1 MKKLYFIAAILI
13 LLFQIG
19 CSDKS
24 ADGGSEN
31 TGGTASLIVSLKG
44 KPTGKAVGSSANPA
58 AEIVI
63 SNLHVFVFH
72 SNNGYLEKHAV
83 FDGIDADTVKGLST
97 GNTKTVVAF
106 VNVPST
112 LDLSDVTTYTDL
124 QSKSIDLDSQNGDV
138 IATAGLFMSGKT
150 SDPITLIADQLNTV
164 TIPVTRRVAK
174 VVLKSLKV
182 SPDAS
187 SLLSD
192 FSLHYVSMQRARMY
206 ASPIDANIAPTGD
219 INADF
224 AGGIASPAGAAP
236 NFTLVKPYLMEAVT
250 IPPGYVAGSDI
261 ITDESLQRYFYVLP
275 NDGTDYSTLLTMT
288 GTYASD
294 DEVFYPFVIN
304 GTTGTGTTNGKFI
317 ESNNIYE
324 ISVNM
329 VRLSNPSN
337 DPNEIPSDVA
347 LEVIITQQP
356 WETPI
361 DQPVEW

>member
-13 LLFQIG
+13 LLFHVG

-24 ADGGSEN
+24 AVGGSEN

-44 KPTGKAVGSSANPA
+44 KPTGKAVGSSANPK
-58 AEIVI
+58 AESVI

-83 FDGIDADTVKGLST
+83 FDGIDADTVKGLSS

-112 LDLSDVTTYTDL
+112 LDLSNITTYTDL

-150 SDPITLIADQLNTV
+150 SDPITLIAGQLNTV

-206 ASPIDANIAPTGD
+206 ASPIDANAAPTGD

-224 AGGIASPAGAAP
+224 AGGIASPAGATP
-236 NFTLVKPYLMEAVT
+236 NFTVVKPYLKEPLI
-250 IPPGYVAGSDI
+250 IPPGYIAGNDI
-261 ITDESLQRYFYVLP
+261 ISDESVQKYFYVLP

-294 DEVFYPFVIN
+294 GEVFYPFVIN
-304 GTTGTGTTNGKFI
+304 GTTGTGSTNGKFI

-337 DPNEIPSDVA
+337 DPNKIPSDVA
-347 LEVIITQQP
+347 LEVIVTPQP

>member
-31 TGGTASLIVSLKG
+31 TGGTASLVVSLKG
-44 KPTGKAVGSSANPA
+44 KPSGKAVGSSASPA
-58 AEIVI
+58 AESAI

-192 FSLHYVSMQRARMY
+192 FALKGVSIQRALMY
-206 ASPIDANIAPTGD
+206 ASPIGANTPPTVD
-219 INADF
+219 ISADF
-224 AGGIASPAGAAP
+224 AGGIASPTGATP
-236 NFTLVKPYLMEAVT
+236 NFTLVKPYLLDAIA
-250 IPPGYVAGSDI
+250 IPPGYAAGSDI

-275 NDGTDYSTLLTMT
+275 NDGTDFSTLLTLS
-288 GTYASD
+288 GTYGSK
-294 DEVFYPFVIN
+294 DEVYYPFVIN
-304 GTTGTGTTNGKFI
+304 GTTGTGSTNGKFI